1 MGIGKTTHEI
11 SPSATLQLADGT
23 LISAT
28 NPMPSQL
35 YVDDKDNP
43 GTLLAL
49 DGKATGSG
57 INVPYFILCDETGN
71 AINLLLTQADGA
83 PNTANAAYVTALNY
97 GFNGSTWDRLR
108 SSIANGLAVDV
119 TRSISSVVDANN
131 STTTPLGSGAT
142 FTGTGTDCEGY
153 ASVAITIYADEDSG
167 ASGMQF
173 QFSTDNTNW
182 DDVYSF
188 TLDTA
193 DSDTRRFQFP
203 ICAQYFR
210 VVYTNG
216 STGQAAFRVQTL
228 LHRTN
233 ILTSI
238 HRIGNSLTLDRS
250 AELVRAVIAGET
262 TAGGGSMVNVK
273 VQPSGQLASDANLA
287 IYVDEN
293 GNELTVK
300 RAVINDAT
308 SGNNTIVA
316 AVVGKKIR
324 VLDCV
329 LISRGTVLARFEDG
343 AGGTAL
349 TGQMQLYSGTGFTTG
364 YNKHGHFETTANT
377 LLNLELSAAINV
389 DGWLQYVEV

>member
-1 MGIGKTTHEI
+1 VGDIKNTQELDPRSIQIQDASGVIIGA
-11 SPSATLQLADGT
+11 S
-23 LISAT
+23 

-43 GTLLAL
+43 GTPILVS
-49 DGKATGSG
+49 GKATGSG
-57 INVPYFILCDETGN
+57 TNVPYFILADETGN

-83 PNTANAAYVTALNY
+83 PNTANAMYASALNY

-108 SSIANGLAVDV
+108 SSIANGLEVDV
-119 TRSISSVVDANN
+119 TRSSVLDANN
-131 STTTPLGSGAT
+131 TTTTPLGGAGVY
-142 FTGTGTDCEGY
+142 TGTATDVVGY
-153 ASVAITIYADEDSG
+153 ASIAVTVAADVDSA

-173 QFSTDNTNW
+173 QFCPDSSFGAENTDSH
-182 DDVYSF
+182 DF
-188 TLDTA
+188 TLDA
-193 DSDTRRFQFP
+193 SDSEQRRFQFP
-203 ICAQYFR
+203 VTARYFR
-210 VVYTNG
+210 VKYTNG
-216 STGQAAFRVQTL
+216 GSAQNNFDVQTI
-228 LHRTN
+228 LHLTN

-238 HRIGNSLTLDRS
+238 HRVGNTLTLDRS

-273 VQPSGQLASDANLA
+273 VSPSGSLATSPPNAA
-287 IYVDEN
+287 YIDEN
-293 GNELTVK
+293 DNELTVK

-329 LISRGTVLARFEDG
+329 LISRGTVL
-343 AGGTAL
+343 
-349 TGQMQLYSGTGFTTG
+349 LYSGTGFTTG